1 MTSHSIDAQ
10 SRPHFNQ
17 LLDRCS
23 SLPPLRTAVI
33 CPEEKIA
40 LQGALEAREESLI
53 EPILVGDAG
62 RIHAVAEEN
71 GMDISGLTI
80 VGSEGEEAS
89 AHRGVDLVAGGDADA
104 LMKGNIHSDTYLAAV
119 IRKENGLRTTQR
131 TSHCFVMD
139 IPEWPKPI
147 IITDAALNVAPET
160 KHKISITQNALDLAQ
175 AIGIASPKAAV
186 LSAVESPNPGIPSSV
201 EAREVAEADWPVGMV
216 DGPFALDNAVSL
228 RAAKLKGI
236 ESPVAGDADILIMPS
251 IEAGN
256 ILFKGLVYLAGA
268 ETAGLVVGA
277 KAPVILTSRADS
289 ADARIA
295 SCALG
300 VLYANHFSQ
309 K

>member
-1 MTSHSIDAQ
+1 M
-10 SRPHFNQ
+10 
-17 LLDRCS
+17 
-23 SLPPLRTAVI
+23 I

-147 IITDAALNVAPET
+147 IITDAALNVAPENQAQDLYHSKCPGSGSGYWHCFT
-160 KHKISITQNALDLAQ
+160 KS
-175 AIGIASPKAAV
+175 GGFV
-186 LSAVESPNPGIPSSV
+186 C
-201 EAREVAEADWPVGMV
+201 R
-216 DGPFALDNAVSL
+216 
-228 RAAKLKGI
+228 
-236 ESPVAGDADILIMPS
+236 
-251 IEAGN
+251 
-256 ILFKGLVYLAGA
+256 
-268 ETAGLVVGA
+268 
-277 KAPVILTSRADS
+277 
-289 ADARIA
+289 
-295 SCALG
+295 
-300 VLYANHFSQ
+300 
-309 K
+309 